1 MSKHTEPAA
10 GSGHEWVGATL
21 VGMGRGETARAEHA
35 ARTGRH
41 VLPERTK
48 VEVLE
53 VYCRRCRVG
62 YTMASSRAA
71 CPLVAA
77 PSRAA

>member
-1 MSKHTEPAA
+1 MGKHAA
-10 GSGHEWVGATL
+10 VVTHTGHDWVGATL

-41 VLPERTK
+41 VLPARTK

-53 VYCRRCRVG
+53 VYCRRCRVS
-62 YTMASSRAA
+62 YQSAASAALCPLAAVAPRAA
-71 CPLVAA
+71 
-77 PSRAA
+77 